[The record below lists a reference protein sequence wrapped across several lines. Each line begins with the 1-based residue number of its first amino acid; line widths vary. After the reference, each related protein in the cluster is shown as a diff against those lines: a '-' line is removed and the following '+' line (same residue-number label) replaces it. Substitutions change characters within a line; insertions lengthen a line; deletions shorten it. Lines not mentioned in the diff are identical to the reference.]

1 MLLPWH
7 FRLRLRFTV
16 TISVSCQPSATD
28 SHKDDILFSAPLGYN
43 FTMEYNTKRALLPSF
58 STVTS
63 SISTLAHLQL
73 YRAVNLFPALY
84 RYYLQTPATDSH
96 KDAPLQALA
105 HLLLRHFDSAFLLL
119 PRLPPPLPP
128 PSFHRKSQPPLPP
141 DHEHLTLLTTT
152 SGEATVLLIAP
163 AFLNSLLHKV
173 QHQGTA
179 GRVRQCTSLIN
190 WSCTLVGTSRHAAT
204 PSGASLY
211 ILWDRIC
218 TSINASYRIAAA
230 PVSLQRSSPSSF
242 LRHIL
247 YFKTHSC
254 RTRSSCR
261 TTTAPQRSQTSAA
274 ASSFSFFS
282 HKDVTSFTAFVVRIC
297 YPRNASAVPLSTFL
311 PVAKTVVSVRHSSAR
326 VSANHWSPV

>member
-1 MLLPWH
+1 MYQPDQLVVH
-7 FRLRLRFTV
+7 
-16 TISVSCQPSATD
+16 ISRDVSPRCY
-28 SHKDDILFSAPLGYN
+28 PL
-43 FTMEYNTKRALLPSF
+43 
-58 STVTS
+58 
-63 SISTLAHLQL
+63 
-73 YRAVNLFPALY
+73 
-84 RYYLQTPATDSH
+84 
-96 KDAPLQALA
+96 
-105 HLLLRHFDSAFLLL
+105 
-119 PRLPPPLPP
+119 
-128 PSFHRKSQPPLPP
+128 
-141 DHEHLTLLTTT
+141 
-152 SGEATVLLIAP
+152 
-163 AFLNSLLHKV
+163 
-173 QHQGTA
+173 
-179 GRVRQCTSLIN
+179 
-190 WSCTLVGTSRHAAT
+190 W
-204 PSGASLY
+204 ASLY

-282 HKDVTSFTAFVVRIC
+282 HKDVTLFTAFVVRIC

-326 VSANHWSPV
+326 VSANHWSV